1 LFSFIDDTGE
11 FAGARMIEKLKKNQ
25 NIEVMRGIAVLIVV
39 LYHYTTRL
47 PPEALNAS
55 APAMV
60 ITNLGKLGVYI
71 FFVLSGYLIA
81 QSIEKSASLADF
93 YAKRIAR
100 IWPLFAFASVFV
112 FICMH
117 IWSPPVVYTGLDPFY
132 TEKRTV
138 VDLIG
143 SLFFLKDLGFE
154 WVDGAYWSILTELKF
169 YVIIGIF
176 AAVFRGRFIERFAIF
191 AVVVTTIDLILM
203 ISEPGHGVDFAQSGD
218 LVILSKILHGGL
230 ISIYLPLFA
239 LGLLLHRGHMDAMFC
254 AIALLAII
262 SAIIGVAEDHKFN
275 VQADVTF
282 LLILGLILIAD
293 QFCFGSRV
301 FLWLGKYSYSI
312 YLFHQML
319 GLTIIKYVTPAIGLD
334 AAVYVALAAICLI
347 AWAASRL
354 VEWRF
359 RGLMMALLGWA
370 FGLLGL
376 NRVKVGTR
384 DDGVRILPLADA
396 KA

>member
-1 LFSFIDDTGE
+1 MIDT
-11 FAGARMIEKLKKNQ
+11 LKKDS

-47 PPEALNAS
+47 PPDALGVS

-60 ITNLGKLGVYI
+60 VTHLGKLGVYV

-81 QSIEKSASLADF
+81 QSIEKSGNLAAF
-93 YAKRIAR
+93 YTKRIAR

-112 FICMH
+112 FICMK

-132 TEKRTV
+132 TEQRTLS
-138 VDLIG
+138 DLIG
-143 SLFFLKDLGFE
+143 SIFFLKDLGFE

-169 YVIIGIF
+169 YAIVGIF
-176 AAVFRGRFIERFAIF
+176 AALFRGRFIERFALF
-191 AVVVTTIDLILM
+191 AIVVSAIDVVM
-203 ISEPGHGVDFAQSGD
+203 IIASPASGVALAPSGD
-218 LVILSKILHGGL
+218 LAILSQILRGGL
-230 ISIYLPLFA
+230 VSLYLPLFA
-239 LGLLLHRGHMDAMFC
+239 LGLLLHRGRMDALFC
-254 AIALLAII
+254 AVSLLALI
-262 SAIIGVAEDHKFN
+262 SAIVGVAEDRKFD
-275 VQADVTF
+275 VQADITF
-282 LLILGLILIAD
+282 LLILGLVLVAD
-293 QFCFGSRV
+293 QFGFRSRV

-319 GLTIIKYVTPAIGLD
+319 GLTIIKYIAPTVGID
-334 AAVYVALAAICLI
+334 AAIYIALASVCLI

-359 RGLMMALLGWA
+359 RGSMVSLLGYA
-370 FGLLGL
+370 FALIGLD
-376 NRVKVGTR
+376 RVKVGHR
-384 DDGVRILPLADA
+384 DEGPAIPRMAGG